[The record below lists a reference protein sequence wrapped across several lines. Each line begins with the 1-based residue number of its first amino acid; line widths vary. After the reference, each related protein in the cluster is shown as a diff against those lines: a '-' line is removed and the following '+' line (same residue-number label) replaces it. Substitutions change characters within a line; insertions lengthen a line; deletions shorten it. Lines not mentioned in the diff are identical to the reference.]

1 MKKYVFKLLIE
12 FEAFDDIDARKKQA
26 SFVDN
31 GLDVLKMDE
40 LGIVKEMKVVKT
52 GREGQ
57 GKKIV
62 DYLE

>member
-1 MKKYVFKLLIE
+1 MKKYVFKLLVE
-12 FEAFDDIDARKKQA
+12 FDAIDDIDARKKQA

-31 GLDVLKMDE
+31 GLNVLKMDA
-40 LGIVKEMKVVKT
+40 LGTVKEMKVVKT

-57 GKKIV
+57 GRKIV